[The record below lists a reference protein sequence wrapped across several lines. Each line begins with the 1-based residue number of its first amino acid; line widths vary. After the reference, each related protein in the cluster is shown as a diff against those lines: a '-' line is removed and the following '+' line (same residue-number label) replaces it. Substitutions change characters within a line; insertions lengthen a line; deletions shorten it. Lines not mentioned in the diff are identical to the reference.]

1 MRFLKK
7 YQQVGS
13 SIGNLQK
20 HLSET
25 FRLNGS
31 EWQRL
36 ASPELVDRAMK
47 DMLPVEGVLV
57 DLCLLLL
64 AALEWLFAF
73 LFAALG
79 QCGMAS
85 ASSIPP
91 HILYYIY

>member
-1 MRFLKK
+1 MAEASFARAG
-7 YQQVGS
+7 GS
-13 SIGNLQK
+13 GHEGHVIY
-20 HLSET
+20 
-25 FRLNGS
+25 
-31 EWQRL
+31 
-36 ASPELVDRAMK
+36 PYI
-47 DMLPVEGVLV
+47 PVEGVLV

-91 HILYYIY
+91 HILY